1 MKDLILL
8 NDDKLK
14 KLLAKMHALDIA
26 NIIKQAS
33 PDLQMRIINLMSLA
47 KTNDVFMELPKELT
61 RNYFNMLT
69 ENQKRVFLNEFEM
82 DELKVFINTFDE
94 VYQEYLI
101 KLLSQ
106 RKQKTLKLLMGFDS
120 ENIASIMTTEF
131 VTIDINQTIKE
142 ATSHV
147 VTTSAKSD
155 YIDSIFVLS
164 NNELIGSILLK
175 DLISARPND
184 KLADLVFTTN
194 EFLTIND
201 SVYQGFTK
209 FKNYG
214 LSVLPVL
221 DDNKNIIGIVTADDI
236 LDELILGYEDD
247 IEKMQSIGDFDEE
260 SSPLKRSKQRMPW
273 LLVSV
278 ILNLVIA
285 LFLVVFERTI
295 EEVIALIL
303 FQPMIL
309 GMAGNIGT
317 QAISVTILKLN
328 QDEMVGNY
336 EQKKHVKKE
345 LGIGMLNSIAIGIAG
360 MVIAYIVMNI
370 LNIGNKE
377 PFDIALTVGL
387 SLFGSMLLSA
397 AFGVFIP
404 IILTKFKVDPAA
416 ASGPIISTLNDLFA
430 LVVYFGIATL
440 IFMM

>member
-184 KLADLVFTTN
+184 KLSDLVFTTN

-360 MVIAYIVMNI
+360 MVIGYIVMNI
-370 LNIGNKE
+370 LNMGNKE

>member
-155 YIDSIFVLS
+155 YIDSIFVLC
-164 NNELIGSILLK
+164 NNELMGSILLK

>member
-345 LGIGMLNSIAIGIAG
+345 LGIGMLNSIALGIAG

>member
-214 LSVLPVL
+214 LGVLPVL
-221 DDNKNIIGIVTADDI
+221 GDNKNIIGIVTADDI